1 MPDDLYDD
9 AGGEPAAAPEKG
21 KDEGAATA
29 LLPKSFFPAD
39 KPLEVGNECCVTVEK
54 VYGDQVSVSYSHSPE
69 QPEEEEDM
77 GTPTEPMSEEMA

>member
-9 AGGEPAAAPEKG
+9 AGGEPAAAPEKA

-39 KPLEVGNECCVTVEK
+39 KPLEVGNECTVRIEK
-54 VYGDQVSVSYSHSPE
+54 VFDDQVSVSYSHSPE
-69 QPEEEEDM
+69 QPAEEEEEIA
-77 GTPTEPMSEEMA
+77 PEEPMSDMMA